1 MTVHGREMLID
12 FQVKHPDSA
21 DQLNAWYHEALRA
34 TWATPAEVRS
44 RYPRASIVRN
54 KKNRMIF
61 RIKHNRYRLLVAI
74 NYSKSIV
81 LIEGVWTHAEYNKWL
96 KTSGK

>member
-12 FQVKHPDSA
+12 FQAKHPDSA

-34 TWATPAEVRS
+34 TWDTPAEVRS
-44 RYPRASIVRN
+44 RYPRASIM
-54 KKNRMIF
+54 KNNRVIF
-61 RIKHNRYRLLVAI
+61 RIKGNHYRLLVAI

-81 LIEGVWTHAEYNKWL
+81 LVEGVWTHADYNKWL
-96 KTSGK
+96 KTSRK